1 MNPVQLLDTI
11 SISYTATIP
20 SGEVVE
26 SVPDNKPITLV
37 LGSGRILKAV
47 EASLMGMETG
57 QTRTVHILPEDA
69 YGPYYKAL
77 VHDVARSSFAG
88 RIDPKPGMLLSLAI
102 EKDGMEQQVPATVL
116 AASNET
122 VTIDYNHPLAGKI
135 ITYTVKL
142 HAIGK

>member
-1 MNPVQLLDTI
+1 MNPVQLLDTV

-37 LGSGRILKAV
+37 IGSGRILKAV
-47 EASLMGMETG
+47 EASLMGMESG

-102 EKDGMEQQVPATVL
+102 EKDGVEQQVPATVL
-116 AASNET
+116 AASSET
-122 VTIDYNHPLAGKI
+122 VTIDYNHPLAGRT

>member
-1 MNPVQLLDTI
+1 MTPVQLLDTV

-20 SGEVVE
+20 SGEVIE
-26 SVPDNKPITLV
+26 SVPEKKPITLV
-37 LGSGRILKAV
+37 IGSGRILKAV
-47 EASLMGMETG
+47 EASLMGMEPG

-77 VHDVARSSFAG
+77 VHEVARSSFAD
-88 RIDPKPGMLLSLAI
+88 RIDPQPGMILSLTI
-102 EKDGMEQQVPATVL
+102 TQDEVEQQVPATVL

-122 VTIDYNHPLAGKI
+122 VTIDYNHPLAGRT

-142 HAIGK
+142 HAIGQ